1 VITIPAI
8 DLMGGSVVRLV
19 RGDPRRA
26 QSYSLDPVGVAKE
39 FADAGARW
47 LHVVDLDAA
56 LGAGSN
62 RATVEAIC
70 RAVDVPVQV
79 GGGLRNQ
86 RAVARALDAGAARAV
101 LGTLPVEE
109 PGVFA
114 SLAASYGDR
123 LVVALD
129 VRGDLVS
136 LDGWRRDAG
145 PIERAVPALAAAG
158 AARFLVT
165 AVDADGTLGG
175 PDVALYRRIAALTQL
190 PVIASGGVRS
200 EADLRALAGAGM
212 EAAVVG
218 TAVYEGRIRLRAV
231 AEVST

>member
-1 VITIPAI
+1 MITIPAI
-8 DLMGGSVVRLV
+8 DLMGGRIVRLV
-19 RGDPRRA
+19 KGDPRRA
-26 QSYSLDPVGVAKE
+26 RAYSLDPVGVAKG

-79 GGGLRNQ
+79 GGGLRDR
-86 RAVARALDAGAARAV
+86 RAVAAALDAGAGRVV
-101 LGTLPVEE
+101 LGTLAVEQ
-109 PGVFA
+109 PDVFA
-114 SLAASYGDR
+114 SLAASLGDR

-129 VRGDLVS
+129 VRGDVVS

-145 PIERAVPALAAAG
+145 PIARALPALAAAG
-158 AARFLVT
+158 AERFLVT
-165 AVDADGTLGG
+165 SVDADGTLAG
-175 PDVALYRRIAALTQL
+175 PDVDLYGRVAALTDL

-200 EADLRALAGAGM
+200 EPDLRALANAGV

-218 TAVYEGRIRLRAV
+218 TAVYEGRVELRAV
-231 AEVST
+231 AEVPA

>member
-8 DLMGGSVVRLV
+8 DLMGGRVVRLV

-26 QSYSLDPVGVAKE
+26 RAYSADPVGVAQE
-39 FADAGARW
+39 FAGAGARW

-56 LGAGSN
+56 LGTGSN
-62 RATVEAIC
+62 RTTAEAIC

-79 GGGLRNQ
+79 GGGLRDG
-86 RAVARALDAGAARAV
+86 RAIADAFEAGAARVV
-101 LGTLPVEE
+101 LGTLPVEDRDA
-109 PGVFA
+109 FT
-114 SLAASYGDR
+114 SLAATYGDR

-136 LDGWRRDAG
+136 LDGWRREAA
-145 PIERAVPALAAAG
+145 PIARTLPELSSAG
-158 AARFLVT
+158 AERFLIT

-175 PDVALYRRIAALTQL
+175 PDVALYRYAATLSDR

-200 EADLRALAGAGM
+200 PGDLLALAAAGV

-218 TAVYEGRIRLRAV
+218 TAVYEGRVEVGAV
-231 AEVST
+231 VEVPA